1 MPLFESTESAYS
13 FFNAFAFFAW
23 FSLFIAPQ
31 SEVVRKILL
40 NLVLLFFALCYAY
53 LLITT
58 FRLESIEG
66 FSTLK
71 GLQALF
77 SNEQAVLAGW
87 LHYLAFDLL
96 AGITIAKDASKL
108 GFSRY
113 LTPIFLL
120 FTFMAGPL
128 GWLLYFVARL
138 IKTRGALMNA

>member
-40 NLVLLFFALCYAY
+40 NLVLLFFALCYTY

-58 FRLESIEG
+58 FRLESIEE

-77 SNEQAVLAGW
+77 SNEQAILGGW

-108 GFSRY
+108 GFSRF
-113 LTPIFLL
+113 LIPIFLL

-128 GWLLYFVARL
+128 GWLLYFAARL